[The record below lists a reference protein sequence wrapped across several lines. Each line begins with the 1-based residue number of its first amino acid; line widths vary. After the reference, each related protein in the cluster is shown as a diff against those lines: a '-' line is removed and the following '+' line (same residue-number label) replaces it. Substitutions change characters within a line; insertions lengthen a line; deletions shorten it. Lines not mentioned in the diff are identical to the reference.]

1 MNNYPITA
9 VFEMEDDI
17 EGMVEREISINSLYV
32 APEEPVRLPEGS
44 VYGSPPKTSF
54 MGQGSSGWGGKK
66 RKTRKGRK
74 STNSSRVQRRSKTRR
89 SRRATGGG
97 R

>member
-54 MGQGSSGWGGKK
+54 MGQGSFGRGGKK
-66 RKTRKGRK
+66 RKTRK
-74 STNSSRVQRRSKTRR
+74 STSSSRVQRRSKTRR

>member
-1 MNNYPITA
+1 MDAWRRRNPGA
-9 VFEMEDDI
+9 LVFTSNTGTPSRPSEAT
-17 EGMVEREISINSLYV
+17 G
-32 APEEPVRLPEGS
+32 

-54 MGQGSSGWGGKK
+54 MGQGSFGRGGKK
-66 RKTRKGRK
+66 RKTRK
-74 STNSSRVQRRSKTRR
+74 STSSSRVQRRSKTQK